1 LAFSNAAISAANG
14 VASVPAPNTISVPCA
29 PDAAGLAL
37 PDVLE
42 LLVDVLEVLLE
53 QAADTVTIRQAAT
66 ASPPLQSLRPMTASF
81 CTTTERAE
89 PNRGHIPRGV
99 IPAPGFTARCPDRA
113 ALVKSRVMTR
123 YLQVSQEIASN
134 IEAGLLGPGDELPS
148 IRDAAGRYK
157 TTGSTIARAYRYLA
171 DAGVIDV
178 ADRRRSRVAARG
190 DVAARRLLGGHPV
203 LRLAGS
209 DDPGLDI
216 VLRHSEACVVTVGAR
231 GSFHGLTRM
240 WRGTADAAAIHLR
253 HRSGGHNSPFAR
265 TLLRGRRPAIIHLWR
280 REQGLLTPAGNP
292 DHITEPGDLRTL
304 QIARRP
310 FGTGT
315 RVLLDRLL
323 TESGIA
329 PASVTG
335 PEAASHLEVAM
346 SVASGQADTGLG
358 VRAAATALD
367 LGFIP
372 LAWEDFDIV
381 LSGDTLPAAEP
392 LIAALRTPAVQSSI
406 DALGGYDLSRAGS
419 VEMLA

>member
-1 LAFSNAAISAANG
+1 
-14 VASVPAPNTISVPCA
+14 
-29 PDAAGLAL
+29 
-37 PDVLE
+37 
-42 LLVDVLEVLLE
+42 
-53 QAADTVTIRQAAT
+53 
-66 ASPPLQSLRPMTASF
+66 
-81 CTTTERAE
+81 
-89 PNRGHIPRGV
+89 
-99 IPAPGFTARCPDRA
+99 
-113 ALVKSRVMTR
+113 MTR
-123 YLQVSQEIASN
+123 YLQVSQEIASD
-134 IEAGLLGPGDELPS
+134 IASGLLGPADELPS
-148 IRDAAGRYK
+148 IRAAADRYK
-157 TTGSTIARAYRYLA
+157 TTGSTIGRAYRHLA

-178 ADRRRSRVAARG
+178 ADRRRSRVAAGG

-216 VLRHSEACVVTVGAR
+216 ALRRTGTCVATVGAR
-231 GSFHGLTRM
+231 GSFHGLTRL

-292 DHITEPGDLRTL
+292 DHISGPSDLCALR
-304 QIARRP
+304 IARRQ

-323 TESGIA
+323 TETGIT

-335 PEAASHLEVAM
+335 PEGASHLEVAM

-367 LGFIP
+367 LGFVPVI
-372 LAWEDFDIV
+372 WEDFDIA
-381 LSGDTLPAAEP
+381 LGGDALPAAEP
-392 LIAALRTPAVQSSI
+392 LIAALRDPAVQSSI